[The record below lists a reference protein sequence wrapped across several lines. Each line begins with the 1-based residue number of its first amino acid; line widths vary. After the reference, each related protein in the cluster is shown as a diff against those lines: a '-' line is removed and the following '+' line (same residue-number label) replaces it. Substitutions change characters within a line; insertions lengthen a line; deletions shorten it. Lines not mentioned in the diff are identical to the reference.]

1 MPRQLNIRSD
11 KAFETARQLSQEFG
25 MTTTK
30 VVEEAL
36 DEYRARR
43 SLPSRR
49 VTREEAAARVAEI
62 EALIEAARPFIKPGA
77 TSDHSDMY
85 DENGLPI

>member
-11 KAFETARQLSQEFG
+11 KAYDTARELSREYG
-25 MTTTK
+25 VTTTK
-30 VVEEAL
+30 IVEDAL

-43 SLPSRR
+43 SLPSRK
-49 VTREEAAARVAEI
+49 VTKEEAAAFVREI
-62 EALIEAARPFIKPGA
+62 ETLIAAARPFRKPGA

>member
-1 MPRQLNIRSD
+1 MPRQLNVRSD
-11 KAFETARQLSQEFG
+11 KAYETARRLAEHYDT
-25 MTTTK
+25 TTTK

-36 DEYRARR
+36 DEYAARR
-43 SLPSRR
+43 MLPSTK
-49 VTREEAAARVAEI
+49 VTKEQAAVFLEELDR
-62 EALIEAARPFIKPGA
+62 LIEAARPFRKPGA